1 MKYLLSLILGA
12 LLALPAIGQ
21 GTRLEGTVRDA
32 ETGETMVGVTVVLYQ
47 NGGLVKGAMTDLE
60 GYFSFEAIA
69 QGVYDIEFRVI
80 GFETLRIQVNHKR
93 VNRLDVQ
100 LHADY
105 LPGPGLIIQF
115 RPPFFDMG
123 DTTQGHVFKMEDIR
137 HSPVR

>member
-1 MKYLLSLILGA
+1 MKYFLSLILGA
-12 LLALPAIGQ
+12 LFVIPAIGQ
-21 GTRLEGTVRDA
+21 GTKLEGTVRDA

-47 NGGLVKGAMTDLE
+47 KGGVVKGAMTDLV
-60 GYFSFEAIA
+60 GYFSFDAIA

-80 GFETLRIQVNHKR
+80 GFETLRTQVDHKS

-100 LHADY
+100 LHAVHI
-105 LPGPGLIIQF
+105 PGPGLIIQY